1 MIIAFYPGAGGNRYY
16 QFLQGVAQFEPKK
29 TYDHLLGIE
38 RILDPYRYLSSDTIG
53 VADRDLILT
62 HCVNVPL
69 IRKHFPD
76 HKEIIVLLADL
87 DQSIQRQW
95 YLDAQHMDEGFANK
109 YEHAYSHV
117 GYHYRYYQQYPLDPD
132 GAKVVDFFDQSNEFS
147 KIMSD
152 ELSSISSPEYQQAL
166 HDFNKSQHAMLTN
179 LPGDKSVEGFKSKFL
194 EDAENM
200 KLRLDK
206 ISPSMCLAKWKQV
219 SLHLPT
225 GLNNSCYHPPLHEI
239 RIEDIQRSPSG
250 LHNTAYKKQQR
261 KLMMDGVRPGEC
273 GYCWAMED
281 NGKLSDR
288 HYRSGESWAAK
299 DFGQIV
305 SGEWDDD
312 VVPSYVEVNF
322 NHVCNLACSYCS
334 PQFSSTWQQEVD
346 QSGAYPTSTRHNDPG
361 YFVDRRR
368 PIPVREHNPYVEA
381 FWSWWPTLYPELQ
394 HFRMTG
400 GEPLLDKNTYR
411 VFDYVLANPKSDL
424 HLNVTS
430 NFSVDEKSW
439 QKYKSY
445 VKQLCEG
452 DKIEHFMQYVS
463 LDSFGP
469 QAEYIRHGLG
479 FDLLWDRVNQ
489 FLTEIPGR
497 NSVTFIVTMNN
508 LSITGLPNLFA
519 GILGLRKIYSSTYQR
534 VWFDTPVLRQ
544 PTWQSLQ
551 ILPESYVEQLE
562 YLWAWMIRQIETE
575 ATRFQGFKDYE
586 IARLD
591 RDIAWM
597 RDGQQLDADYIA
609 RNKADFYRFFSEHDR
624 RRGTDFLTTFPEM
637 VTWWKECEYHARQ
650 S

>member
-16 QFLQGVAQFEPKK
+16 QYLMGRRDFKTQT
-29 TYDHLLGIE
+29 TYDHLLKTQPFE
-38 RILDPYRYLSSDTIG
+38 YRYVS
-53 VADRDLILT
+53 ADSKLPDQELILT

-69 IRKHFPD
+69 LRQLFPNQT
-76 HKEIIVLLADL
+76 EIVVIQANLDL
-87 DQSIQRQW
+87 SLKREWFLEDQHRDKDMPDK
-95 YLDAQHMDEGFANK
+95 L
-109 YEHAYSHV
+109 EHARAHV
-117 GYHYRYYQQYPLDPD
+117 SYHRRYYKELPMDTTGATTIID
-132 GAKVVDFFDQSNEFS
+132 VDADDTEFAKVMRTELASIVSAEYDQAVKEYVEHDLSNV
-147 KIMSD
+147 
-152 ELSSISSPEYQQAL
+152 A
-166 HDFNKSQHAMLTN
+166 
-179 LPGDKSVEGFKSKFL
+179 GDKIVEGFKSKFL
-194 EDAENM
+194 DDAETM
-200 KLRLDK
+200 KQRLDK

-219 SLHLPT
+219 SLHLAT

-250 LHNTAYKKQQR
+250 LHNTAHKKEQR
-261 KLMMDGVRPGEC
+261 KLMLNGERPSEC
-273 GYCWAMED
+273 SYCWAMED

-299 DFGQIV
+299 DFGKIV
-305 SGEWDDD
+305 SSEWDDD
-312 VVPSYVEVNF
+312 ITPSYVEVNF
-322 NHVCNLACSYCS
+322 NHACNLACSYCS
-334 PQFSSTWQQEVD
+334 PQFSSTWQQEMD
-346 QSGAYPTSTRHNDPG
+346 QHGGYPTSTRHNDPSH
-361 YFVDRRR
+361 FVGRNR

-381 FWSWWPTLYPELQ
+381 FWDWWPTLYPELE

-411 VFDYVLANPKSDL
+411 VFDYVLANPKPDL

-439 QKYKSY
+439 QKYKGY
-445 VKQLCEG
+445 VKELCEG
-452 DKIEHFMQYVS
+452 EKIEHFMQFIS

-469 QAEYIRHGLG
+469 QAEYIRHGLD

-508 LSITGLPNLFA
+508 LSVTGLPNLFA
-519 GILGLRKIYSSTYQR
+519 GILGLRKLYSTTYQR

-544 PTWQSLQ
+544 PAWQSLQ

-562 YLWAWMIRQIETE
+562 HLWAWMIRQIETE
-575 ATRFQGFKDYE
+575 NTRFQGFKDYE

-597 RDGQQLDADYIA
+597 RDGQQLPKEYVDT
-609 RNKADFYRFFSEHDR
+609 NKADFYRFFSEHDR
-624 RRGTDFLTTFPEM
+624 RRGTNFLQTFPEM
-637 VTWWKECEYHARQ
+637 VTWWKECEYYARQ